1 MHLSDLLTPAPWA
14 IVPHAME
21 SLCNAYNQ
29 LASGGL
35 TEASKT
41 ALPSSRND
49 GDGSFYLYQRQGNVA
64 VIETT
69 GVIHR
74 RSGSVLCFSWDGQD
88 QLRGS
93 IDYAMTDP
101 EVKALLLSFD
111 SPGGVAAGVKELAD
125 HIAAQTAKPVYAYA
139 DGLCASAAYWL
150 ASATGKLYAPSTA
163 TIGSIGVIQVH
174 CDRSGANTAEG
185 LRYTYITGGTWKAAG
200 REDAPLSGADQAY
213 LQGMVDQLHSIFK
226 TDVAARMGVDAS
238 QSAAWGDGQV
248 FLAAE
253 ALELGLISGIVSDRE
268 TLIAQINKETS
279 MDKEQL
285 AREHPELLAELKAE
299 ARSEFMAEA
308 DSRLQAALDNQL
320 ALTRMVAGETS
331 AEKVLSLSKAGLTAD
346 QVAALG
352 SLGFQHATSPAE
364 NAEAKD
370 AGSRGEILAALREAT
385 PNPVAAAAQ
394 LKEPDAMAAA
404 IERISACK

>member
-14 IVPHAME
+14 ITPGAME
-21 SLCNAYNQ
+21 TLCNAYNQ
-29 LASGGL
+29 LASPGGL
-35 TEASKT
+35 GDPTRS
-41 ALPSSRND
+41 ALSSSRSEI
-49 GDGSFYLYQRQGNVA
+49 GGSSYYRQGNVA
-64 VIETT
+64 IVEVSGT
-69 GVIHR
+69 IHR
-74 RSGSVLCFSWDGQD
+74 RAGQALCFAWDGQD
-88 QLRGS
+88 RIRSS
-93 IDYAMTDP
+93 IDLAMADP

-111 SPGGVAAGVKELAD
+111 SPGGIAAGVKELAD

-150 ASATGKLYAPSTA
+150 ASSTGRFYAPATA

-213 LQGMVDQLHSIFK
+213 LQGMVSQLHSIFK

-238 QSAAWGDGQV
+238 RPEAWGDGQV

-299 ARSEFMAEA
+299 ARSELMAEA

-320 ALTRMVAGETS
+320 ALTRMVAGEAA

-352 SLGFQHATSPAE
+352 SLGFQQAASTAE
-364 NAEAKD
+364 TAEAKD

-385 PNPVAAAAQ
+385 PNPVAAAQ